1 MKGRSGMRHDP
12 WSFYLSKK
20 KDFKDPKN
28 RINADYDMYFSMN
41 RASKEGTSNVGVG
54 LCRACI
60 YIED

>member
-1 MKGRSGMRHDP
+1 MRHDP

-41 RASKEGTSNVGVG
+41 RASKEGTKNVGVG

-60 YIED
+60 FIEE